1 MHLLNARTRQL
12 EEVSHK
18 PPAYAILSHRWR
30 HGEVQF
36 EDIRKDDAC
45 SLMPGY
51 AKIKRC
57 CAQAVQDGLEY
68 VWVDTCCIDKQSSAV
83 LSESL
88 NSMFAWYK
96 AARVCYA
103 YLDDVSCDE
112 VLDEEN
118 ASFEDSEWFGRGWT
132 LQELLAPETLYFF
145 AEDWTMIGSKISLA
159 STVARITGIH
169 EDVLLYPERLYFF
182 SIATRMSWAARRRT
196 TKDEDMAYSLMGIFD
211 VHMPIIYGEG
221 GKKAFSRLQHEIIKA
236 SNDQSI
242 FAWRTHIP
250 GRRPPSTPLGPL
262 AESPVSF
269 SRSSGICR
277 ISPDEWTQYWGKKDE
292 AHIQGTIPRLPE
304 FTMTNNGLN
313 ITLPMRELEDPKDTV
328 EAILCCCTG
337 PVAWDG
343 DGYTVDCEKAKP
355 VCIYLKKLFS
365 PHVQHY
371 ERTLDLDHKGEM
383 EPRFDI
389 GYVLKDIHLR
399 SPQANMATPRKETS
413 SPNFVVRYV
422 RVSEAGFIPE
432 LNVAPRCVIAQSGE
446 GTALLR
452 MELPLEPDQR
462 LTVARIVVHRPA
474 DGECFTVALGAS
486 SFKSGGGPWVYATA
500 GESDERQVKEAVQN
514 LSKMDWAR
522 LTLRTREVVN
532 VTMRKTDSG
541 SVGYGGNRGDNE
553 YKVTLIVNTPTSR
566 EPRHTPKVKNVLM
579 YTPT

>member
-1 MHLLNARTRQL
+1 MHLLKACTRQL
-12 EEVSHK
+12 EEFSHK

-36 EDIRKDDAC
+36 DDIRKDGTTC
-45 SLMPGY
+45 SLIPGY
-51 AKIKRC
+51 AKIERC

-68 VWVDTCCIDKQSSAV
+68 VWIDTCCIDKRSSAV

-88 NSMFAWYK
+88 NSMFAWYR
-96 AARVCYA
+96 AAHVCYA
-103 YLDDVSCDE
+103 YLDDVSSDE
-112 VLDEEN
+112 GLDEEN
-118 ASFEDSEWFGRGWT
+118 AGFEDSEWFARGWT

-145 AEDWTMIGSKISLA
+145 ARDWTMIGSKISLA

-169 EDVLLYPERLYFF
+169 SDALLYPERLYFF

-221 GKKAFSRLQHEIIKA
+221 GKKAFSRLQHEIIKV

-262 AESPVSF
+262 AEFPVSF
-269 SRSSGICR
+269 SRSSAIHR
-277 ISPDEWTQYWGKKDE
+277 ISPDKWTQYWTEKDQ
-292 AHIQGTIPRLPE
+292 AHLQGTIPHLLE
-304 FTMTNNGLN
+304 FALTNNGLN
-313 ITLPMRELEDPKDTV
+313 ITLPMRELEDHKDIF

-337 PVAWDG
+337 PVVWDG
-343 DGYTVDCEKAKP
+343 NGYVVECEQAKP
-355 VCIYLKKLFS
+355 VCIYLTKLFS

-371 ERTLDLDHKGEM
+371 GRILDLDHKGGIE
-383 EPRFDI
+383 RFDS
-389 GYVLKDIHLR
+389 GYVLQDIHL
-399 SPQANMATPRKETS
+399 SQANMTTPRKEIT
-413 SPNFVVRYV
+413 SPNFVVQYV
-422 RVSEAGFIPE
+422 RVSEAGFIPK
-432 LNVAPRCVIAQSGE
+432 LNVAPRCVIDESGD

-452 MELPLEPDQR
+452 MEMPLEPDQC
-462 LTVARIVVHRPA
+462 LTVARIVVQRPA

-500 GESDERQVKEAVQN
+500 GELDEGQVKEAVQN
-514 LSKMDWAR
+514 RSKMDWAS
-522 LTLRTREVVN
+522 LPLRTGDVVN
-532 VTMRKTDSG
+532 VTMRKTNSG
-541 SVGYGGNRGDNE
+541 SVIYGGNRGDNE
-553 YKVTLIVNTPTSR
+553 YKVTLIVHTPTSR
-566 EPRHTPKVKNVLM
+566 EPPKVKNVLV